1 MKRGD
6 IVTVVLQGDYG
17 KPRPAVVIESDVVPA
32 SDSVIVC
39 LVSSTLHEAGP
50 FRRHPLDASPTTGL
64 RVASQV
70 MVDKVIAVRR
80 NKCGA
85 VIGKVDRTSLRE
97 IAGKL
102 SVLIGVED

>member
-1 MKRGD
+1 MTRGD

-50 FRRHPLDASPTTGL
+50 FRRHPLDASPATGL

-102 SVLIGVED
+102 SVLIG